1 MCNDSVLVTAPL
13 GGVAFNVGGCTIHQV
28 LKHSVH
34 RETLSKDLND
44 SGKDELKEKL
54 QRLLMFI
61 IDERS
66 MLSSELLAATERNIR
81 QCVFK
86 GHNQSEYWGGIP
98 VVLIFGDDCQLPPVC
113 AKGATDAYKE
123 KQASI
128 QISTKR
134 FSLDSTLLEQEGN
147 RLFVEDMTDKVFV
160 LSSNR
165 QTDGDL
171 RFNAILRRLRLGIS
185 TEEDATY
192 LMKLNFYN
200 FSLQEKLTLE
210 KGKTVRLYTKNE
222 IKCKEREQIRATLQ

>member
-1 MCNDSVLVTAPL
+1 MTAPS
-13 GGVAFNVGGCTIHQV
+13 GGAAFNVGGCTIHRA

-61 IDERS
+61 VDERS

-81 QCVFK
+81 QCAFK
-86 GHNQSEYWGGIP
+86 GHNQSEYWGGVP

-113 AKGATDAYKE
+113 AKGAIDAYKE
-123 KQASI
+123 NQASI
-128 QISTKR
+128 QTSTKW
-134 FSLDSTLLEQEGN
+134 STLDSTLLEQEGN

-165 QTDGDL
+165 RTDGDL

-185 TEEDATY
+185 TGEDATY
-192 LMKLNFYN
+192 LMKLNFHN
-200 FSLQEKLTLE
+200 SSSQEKSTLE
-210 KGKTVRLYTKNE
+210 KGENV
-222 IKCKEREQIRATLQ
+222 

>member
-1 MCNDSVLVTAPL
+1 MTAPS
-13 GGVAFNVGGCTIHQV
+13 GGAAFNVGGCTIHQE

-34 RETLSKDLND
+34 RETLSKDLNN

-66 MLSSELLAATERNIR
+66 MLSSELLAASERNIR

-113 AKGATDAYKE
+113 AKGAIDAYRE

-147 RLFVEDMTDKVFV
+147 RLFVKDMTDKVFV
-160 LSSNR
+160 LSSN
-165 QTDGDL
+165 
-171 RFNAILRRLRLGIS
+171 
-185 TEEDATY
+185 
-192 LMKLNFYN
+192 
-200 FSLQEKLTLE
+200 
-210 KGKTVRLYTKNE
+210 
-222 IKCKEREQIRATLQ
+222 